1 MMDKPRSVSIAS
13 ASRASLAENTRS
25 AYRQGWRRFA
35 DWCALHGVDPD
46 AAAPGDAAAFLVAM
60 AGGDTG
66 GKGAPAAGQPLAPA
80 TIQVIVAAV
89 NRGYRDRKR
98 PSPMEDPT
106 VVAVLRGLNR
116 LSRTRRRQVRA
127 LCADQVAAILERC
140 DDLPRDDAPRVR
152 AARDAA
158 VIAVGFA
165 AALRRSEISALGVR
179 DVEFTGP
186 AGGAV
191 RRVRGFSDPPPR
203 QAASRWSPVLAGG
216 SLVDSS
222 AGSLAQLENGER
234 RLDVAAPAEV
244 GMLLH
249 IRRSKTDQRGRGQ
262 RVAVPEGEVIRPV
275 SRLLAWLRLSGIRSG
290 PLFRSLRRGG
300 HVQDRALDPSD
311 IARLIKRHVA
321 AIGLDPAEYSG
332 HSLRAGF
339 VTSAAECGARL
350 DKIMEVTR
358 HRSAA
363 NVLRYVRQADAF
375 RDHAGRGFL

>member
-1 MMDKPRSVSIAS
+1 MMDKPQSVSIA
-13 ASRASLAENTRS
+13 AALRTSLAKNTRS

-35 DWCALHGVDPD
+35 DWCGRHGVDPD
-46 AAAPGDAAAFLVAM
+46 DAAPGDAAAFLVAM
-60 AGGDTG
+60 AAGEA
-66 GKGAPAAGQPLAPA
+66 GARPLAPA

-89 NRGYRDRKR
+89 NRGYRGRKR

-106 VVAVLRGLNR
+106 VAAVLRGLGR
-116 LSRTRRRQVRA
+116 LSGVRGRQVRA
-127 LCADQVAAILERC
+127 LCADRVAAILERC
-140 DDLPRDDAPRVR
+140 DELGRRDALRVK

-165 AALRRSEISALGVR
+165 AALRRSEICALGLR
-179 DVEFTGP
+179 DVEFTGA
-186 AGGAV
+186 AG
-191 RRVRGFSDPPPR
+191 
-203 QAASRWSPVLAGG
+203 SPVGSSTG
-216 SLVDSS
+216 SLAS
-222 AGSLAQLENGER
+222 AGSGLAT
-234 RLDVAAPAEV
+234 AA
-244 GMLLH
+244 GMVLH
-249 IRRSKTDQRGRGQ
+249 IRRSKTDQRGRGH

-275 SRLLAWLRLSGIRSG
+275 SRLLTWLRLSGVRGG

-300 HVQDRALDPSD
+300 HVQARALDPSD
-311 IARLIKRHVA
+311 IARLVKRHVA
-321 AIGLDPAEYSG
+321 GIGLDPAEYSG

>member
-1 MMDKPRSVSIAS
+1 MMDKPQSVSIA
-13 ASRASLAENTRS
+13 AALRTSLAENTRS

-60 AGGDTG
+60 AGGSSSPA
-66 GKGAPAAGQPLAPA
+66 GAAPLAPA

-89 NRGYRDRKR
+89 NRGYRDLKR

-116 LSRTRRRQVRA
+116 LSKVRRRQVRA
-127 LCADQVAAILERC
+127 LCADRVATILDRC
-140 DDLPRDDAPRVR
+140 DELLGHDALQVK

-165 AALRRSEISALGVR
+165 AALRRSEVCALGLR
-179 DVEFTGP
+179 DVEFTGT
-186 AGGAV
+186 A
-191 RRVRGFSDPPPR
+191 SSSPR
-203 QAASRWSPVLAGG
+203 SSIG
-216 SLVDSS
+216 SS
-222 AGSLAQLENGER
+222 AVSGSP
-234 RLDVAAPAEV
+234 AA
-244 GMLLH
+244 GMVLH

-275 SRLLAWLRLSGIRSG
+275 SRLLAWLRLSGIRGG

-300 HVQDRALDPSD
+300 HVQARALDPAD
-311 IARLIKRHVA
+311 IARLVKRHVA

>member
-1 MMDKPRSVSIAS
+1 MNDKAPSLSIAS

-35 DWCALHGVDPD
+35 DWCGEHGVDPH
-46 AAAPGDAAAFLVAM
+46 AAAPGDAAVFLVAM

-66 GKGAPAAGQPLAPA
+66 GGGAADATGATAGKGGAAPPGPAQPLAPA

-89 NRGYRDRKR
+89 NRRYRDRKR

-106 VVAVLRGLNR
+106 VAAVLRGLNR

-127 LCADQVAAILERC
+127 LCADRVAAILERC
-140 DDLPRDDAPRVR
+140 DDLLGDDALRVR
-152 AARDAA
+152 ASRDAA

-179 DVEFTGP
+179 DVEFTGA
-186 AGGAV
+186 AG
-191 RRVRGFSDPPPR
+191 
-203 QAASRWSPVLAGG
+203 SPVRSSIGSRAGA
-216 SLVDSS
+216 
-222 AGSLAQLENGER
+222 AGM
-234 RLDVAAPAEV
+234 V
-244 GMLLH
+244 LH

-262 RVAVPEGEVIRPV
+262 RVAVPEGEAIRPV
-275 SRLLAWLRLSGIRSG
+275 SRLLYWLRLSGVRSG

-300 HVQDRALDPSD
+300 HVQARALDPSD

-321 AIGLDPAEYSG
+321 GIGLDPAEYSG

-339 VTSAAECGARL
+339 VASAAECGARL

>member
-1 MMDKPRSVSIAS
+1 MNDKAPTVSIAS

-35 DWCALHGVDPD
+35 DWCGRHGVDPYD
-46 AAAPGDAAAFLVAM
+46 AAPGDAAAFLVAM

-66 GKGAPAAGQPLAPA
+66 GGGSPAGARPLAPA

-89 NRGYRDRKR
+89 NRGYRGRKR

-106 VVAVLRGLNR
+106 VVAVLRGLGR
-116 LSRTRRRQVRA
+116 LSGVRGRQVRA
-127 LCADQVAAILERC
+127 LGADRVAAILERC
-140 DDLPRDDAPRVR
+140 DELGRRDALRVK

-165 AALRRSEISALGVR
+165 AALRRSEICALRLR
-179 DVEFTGP
+179 DVEFTGSNL
-186 AGGAV
+186 
-191 RRVRGFSDPPPR
+191 RQPR
-203 QAASRWSPVLAGG
+203 ESPSPLGSPGLRTGSLEKLDKGERHVQVVAAASAGM
-216 SLVDSS
+216 V
-222 AGSLAQLENGER
+222 
-234 RLDVAAPAEV
+234 
-244 GMLLH
+244 LH

-275 SRLLAWLRLSGIRSG
+275 SRLLSWLRLSGVRSG

-300 HVQDRALDPSD
+300 HVQARALDPSD
-311 IARLIKRHVA
+311 VARLIKRHVA
-321 AIGLDPAEYSG
+321 GIGLDPAEYSG

-363 NVLRYVRQADAF
+363 HVLRYVRQADAF

>member
-1 MMDKPRSVSIAS
+1 MNDKAPTVSIAS
-13 ASRASLAENTRS
+13 ASRASLAGNTRS

-35 DWCALHGVDPD
+35 DWCGEHGVDPH

-60 AGGDTG
+60 AGGG
-66 GKGAPAAGQPLAPA
+66 GSPAGARPLAPA

-89 NRGYRDRKR
+89 NRGYRGRKR

-106 VVAVLRGLNR
+106 VAAVLRGLNR

-127 LCADQVAAILERC
+127 LCADRVAAILERC
-140 DDLPRDDAPRVR
+140 DELGCCDAPRVK

-165 AALRRSEISALGVR
+165 AALRRSEICALRLR
-179 DVEFTGP
+179 DVEF
-186 AGGAV
+186 AG
-191 RRVRGFSDPPPR
+191 
-203 QAASRWSPVLAGG
+203 AAG
-216 SLVDSS
+216 SS
-222 AGSLAQLENGER
+222 AGSGSAT
-234 RLDVAAPAEV
+234 AA
-244 GMLLH
+244 GMVLH

-275 SRLLAWLRLSGIRSG
+275 SRLLAWLRLSGVRSG

-300 HVQDRALDPSD
+300 HVQARALDPSD
-311 IARLIKRHVA
+311 VARLVKRHVA
-321 AIGLDPAEYSG
+321 GIGLDPAEYSG

-358 HRSAA
+358 HRSASH
-363 NVLRYVRQADAF
+363 VLRYVRQADAF

>member
-1 MMDKPRSVSIAS
+1 MAELTAWLRQGAVKEETLMNDEAPTVSIAS

-35 DWCALHGVDPD
+35 DWCGRHGVDPYD
-46 AAAPGDAAAFLVAM
+46 AAPGDAAAFLVAM
-60 AGGDTG
+60 AAGDTG
-66 GKGAPAAGQPLAPA
+66 GKGPPAAAQPLAPA

-89 NRGYRDRKR
+89 NRSYRDRKR

-106 VVAVLRGLNR
+106 VAAVLRGLGR
-116 LSRTRRRQVRA
+116 LSGVRGRQVRA
-127 LCADQVAAILERC
+127 LCADRVAAILERC
-140 DDLPRDDAPRVR
+140 DELGRRDALRVK

-165 AALRRSEISALGVR
+165 AALRRSEICALRLR
-179 DVEFTGP
+179 DVEF
-186 AGGAV
+186 AG
-191 RRVRGFSDPPPR
+191 
-203 QAASRWSPVLAGG
+203 AAG
-216 SLVDSS
+216 STVGSS
-222 AGSLAQLENGER
+222 AGSGSAS
-234 RLDVAAPAEV
+234 A
-244 GMLLH
+244 GMVLH

-275 SRLLAWLRLSGIRSG
+275 SRLLSWLRLSGVRSG

-300 HVQDRALDPSD
+300 HVQGRALDPSE
-311 IARLIKRHVA
+311 IARLVKRHVA
-321 AIGLDPAEYSG
+321 GIGLDPAEYSG

-358 HRSAA
+358 HRSASH
-363 NVLRYVRQADAF
+363 VLRYVRQADAF

>member
-1 MMDKPRSVSIAS
+1 MNDKAPSLSIAS

-35 DWCALHGVDPD
+35 DWCVRHGIEPYD
-46 AAAPGDAAAFLVAM
+46 AAPGDAAAFLVAM

-66 GKGAPAAGQPLAPA
+66 GGSPGGARPLAPA

-89 NRGYRDRKR
+89 NRGYRGRKR

-106 VVAVLRGLNR
+106 VAAVLRGLGR
-116 LSRTRRRQVRA
+116 LSGVRGRQVRA
-127 LCADQVAAILERC
+127 LCADRVAAILERC
-140 DDLPRDDAPRVR
+140 DELGRRDALRVK

-165 AALRRSEISALGVR
+165 AAMRRSEICALRLR
-179 DVEFTGP
+179 DVEFAGRAGRAGSP
-186 AGGAV
+186 AG
-191 RRVRGFSDPPPR
+191 
-203 QAASRWSPVLAGG
+203 SPV
-216 SLVDSS
+216 
-222 AGSLAQLENGER
+222 GSLASARAGSGSTT
-234 RLDVAAPAEV
+234 ASA
-244 GMLLH
+244 GMVLH
-249 IRRSKTDQRGRGQ
+249 IRRLKTDQRGRGH

-275 SRLLAWLRLSGIRSG
+275 SRLLAWLRLSGVRGG

-300 HVQDRALDPSD
+300 HVQARALDPSD
-311 IARLIKRHVA
+311 VARLIKRHVA
-321 AIGLDPAEYSG
+321 GIGLDPAEYSG

-358 HRSAA
+358 HRSASH
-363 NVLRYVRQADAF
+363 VLRYVRQADAF